1 MDNRGT
7 SAVVGKL
14 LGAGIV
20 LLYVSGSTAVLL
32 GDVVPGARQATG
44 QELAERVVGDAS
56 ARLERALEP
65 VDGRLRGTISLDLPV
80 TIAGSGYTLR
90 LRDGG
95 LELRHPNPGIG
106 ARAPLELPPAIT
118 VEPSAIESGAGG
130 GIAVRGPATNRTIRL
145 DEGEP

>member
-20 LLYVSGSTAVLL
+20 LLYVSGTTAVLV

-65 VDGRLRGTISLDLPV
+65 VDGRLRGRISLDLPE
-80 TIAGSGYTLR
+80 TIAGAGYSLR

-106 ARAPLELPPAIT
+106 ARAPLELPPAMT
-118 VEPSAIESGAGG
+118 AETSVLESGPGG
-130 GIAVRGPATNRTIRL
+130 GIVIRGPGTNRTVRL
-145 DEGEP
+145 VEGDP

>member
-20 LLYVSGSTAVLL
+20 LLYVSGTTAVLL

-65 VDGRLRGTISLDLPV
+65 VDGRLRGTISLHLPE
-80 TIAGSGYTLR
+80 TIAGAGYSLR

-95 LELRHPNPGIG
+95 LDLRHPKPGIG
-106 ARAPLELPPAIT
+106 SRAPLEMQPGVTAVT
-118 VEPSAIESGAGG
+118 STIESGTSGR
-130 GIAVRGPATNRTIRL
+130 IVVDGPTTNRTVRL
-145 DEGEP
+145 VEGDP